1 VYVCLQADLPKR
13 DKKDMYMELNRL
25 RSHPIQ
31 PQYNNNNNKNHD
43 NINKC
48 YYYNNDYHLDYII
61 VI

>member
-31 PQYNNNNNKNHD
+31 PQYNNNNKNHD